1 MTSLIRDARLDRQYL
16 LLAVGARLSEPQT
29 EGNKIDIAAMQQPAP
44 ALTRP
49 SRADTNDRPA
59 AIESLAAAENP
70 SLVAAESLAENQ
82 ADHAEI
88 LRLEKE
94 LAQREGK
101 EQGYRVGYETG
112 FSQGQAEYE
121 ERISR
126 LESVVVAAN
135 GALEQGIEGV
145 EDAAVE
151 IVFAA
156 VCRILGTALADRDG
170 VAAVV
175 RRVID
180 HAKDREKLIIRV
192 SPSDFNLLKDEKTGL
207 MHDIALANGGLT
219 PDERVVLGGCLLET
233 AGGNL
238 DGRLEIQLDQFR
250 EALLSARTRRV
261 DDSDGPMT

>member
-1 MTSLIRDARLDRQYL
+1 MTSLIRDARLDKQYL
-16 LLAVGARLSEPQT
+16 LLAVGTRLPEPET
-29 EGNKIDIAAMQQPAP
+29 GSDKVDIAAMQQSDPVS
-44 ALTRP
+44 TR
-49 SRADTNDRPA
+49 SSYTDINDRPA
-59 AIESLAAAENP
+59 AIESLTAAENP

-101 EQGYRVGYETG
+101 EQGYREGYEAG
-112 FSQGQAEYE
+112 FNQGQAEYE
-121 ERISR
+121 ERISS
-126 LESVVVAAN
+126 LESVIAAAN
-135 GALEQGIEGV
+135 GALEQGIEGA

-151 IVFAA
+151 IVFEA
-156 VCRILGTALADRDG
+156 VCKILGAALADRDG
-170 VAAVV
+170 VASVV

-180 HAKDREKLIIRV
+180 LAKDREKLVIRV

-207 MHDIALANGGLT
+207 MRDVTLANGALM

-233 AGGNL
+233 TGGNL

-261 DDSDGPMT
+261 GDNDGPMT